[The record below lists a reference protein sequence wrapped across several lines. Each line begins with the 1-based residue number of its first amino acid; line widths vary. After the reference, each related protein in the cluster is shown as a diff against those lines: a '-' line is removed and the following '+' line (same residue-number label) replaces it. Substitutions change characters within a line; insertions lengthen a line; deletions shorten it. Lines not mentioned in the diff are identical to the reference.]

1 MRIHVINPNTT
12 RSMTLKIGAAAKAA
26 ASPGVEV
33 TAVNPD
39 FGPASIEGYFDEA
52 FSVPGLIEE
61 IGKARDADAFVIACF
76 DDTGLEA
83 ARCAT
88 AAPVIGI
95 GEAAFHMASLIA
107 AKFSVVTTLS
117 RSIIADRAQPGEI
130 RAYRPLRPRARR
142 RGSGAG
148 ARRAGLRTRGASSKQ
163 EIERALAEDGAEAI
177 VLGCAG
183 MTDLARDLE
192 RKAGV
197 PVLDGVACAV
207 SLAESLVRLG
217 LKTSKRNTYAAPLA
231 KPYAGEFKR
240 FSPVLSDTSAKRAPE
255 RIQVGRGVFGSGE
268 LRAVSAQS
276 QRSGLDTSHSS
287 RFARRR
293 YGRTITCVDL
303 KRRTHAQSDCTRAF
317 RRLPRR

>member
-1 MRIHVINPNTT
+1 MHIHVINPNTT

-33 TAVNPD
+33 TTVNPVY
-39 FGPASIEGYFDEA
+39 GPASIEGYFDEA

-88 AAPVIGI
+88 PAPVIGI

-117 RSIIADRAQPGEI
+117 RSIVPIEHNLVKYGLLSRCARVRAAEVPVLALEEPGSD
-130 RAYRPLRPRARR
+130 ARCLIE
-142 RGSGAG
+142 G
-148 ARRAGLRTRGASSKQ
+148 

-183 MTDLARDLE
+183 MTDLARDLAL
-192 RKAGV
+192 KAGV
-197 PVLDGVACAV
+197 PVLDGVVCAV

-217 LKTSKRNTYAAPLA
+217 LKTSKHRTYAAPLA

-240 FSPVLSDTSAKRAPE
+240 FSPVA
-255 RIQVGRGVFGSGE
+255 G
-268 LRAVSAQS
+268 
-276 QRSGLDTSHSS
+276 
-287 RFARRR
+287 
-293 YGRTITCVDL
+293 
-303 KRRTHAQSDCTRAF
+303 
-317 RRLPRR
+317 

>member
-12 RSMTLKIGAAAKAA
+12 RSMTLKIGVAAKAA

-39 FGPASIEGYFDEA
+39 YGPTSIEGYFDEA

-88 AAPVIGI
+88 LAPVIGI
-95 GEAAFHMASLIA
+95 GEGAFHVASLIA

-117 RSIIADRAQPGEI
+117 RSIIPIEHNLAKYGLLSRCARVRAAEVPVLALEEPGSD
-130 RAYRPLRPRARR
+130 ARR
-142 RGSGAG
+142 LIER
-148 ARRAGLRTRGASSKQ
+148 

-183 MTDLARDLE
+183 MTDLAHDLAL
-192 RKAGV
+192 KAGV

-207 SLAESLVRLG
+207 SLAESLIRLG
-217 LKTSKRNTYAAPLA
+217 LKTSKRRTYAAPLA
-231 KPYAGEFKR
+231 KAYAGEFKR
-240 FSPVLSDTSAKRAPE
+240 FAPVA
-255 RIQVGRGVFGSGE
+255 G
-268 LRAVSAQS
+268 
-276 QRSGLDTSHSS
+276 
-287 RFARRR
+287 
-293 YGRTITCVDL
+293 
-303 KRRTHAQSDCTRAF
+303 
-317 RRLPRR
+317 